1 MFENASAVF
10 LARLDPR
17 CSACAVRPHPR
28 GRSSRDPDPR
38 RAYPVGWHS
47 ASPGTQPTDCGSCR
61 ARRADQDDGAHH
73 RRVVPDVPQDPERP
87 APRYIPAASERA
99 RCLVAHARGR
109 VERRMQGWFRT
120 LAAPEG
126 IRLYRPLRMVSER
139 TTRRRCLV
147 AMGQRSGRR
156 QNYTPQIHK
165 VPDVRPRQD
174 RFAQGTV
181 HGARM
186 TTSAGNLSQTLPSM
200 PATFT
205 STDSGSEF
213 CASWNRPSIQSGRK
227 TPEDKSP

>member
-1 MFENASAVF
+1 MTAWLEQSPQVEIICRDRGPGYGAAPTAAAPQARQVAERWHMFENASAVF
-10 LARLDPR
+10 LARFDPR

-61 ARRADQDDGAHH
+61 ARRADQGDGAHH

-109 VERRMQGWFRT
+109 VERRMQGLFRT

-126 IRLYRPLRMVSER
+126 IRLYRL
-139 TTRRRCLV
+139 
-147 AMGQRSGRR
+147 AAHGQRTDHAPPLSRR
-156 QNYTPQIHK
+156 HGPA
-165 VPDVRPRQD
+165 VRSK
-174 RFAQGTV
+174 AKL
-181 HGARM
+181 H
-186 TTSAGNLSQTLPSM
+186 
-200 PATFT
+200 
-205 STDSGSEF
+205 
-213 CASWNRPSIQSGRK
+213 ASNP
-227 TPEDKSP
+227 